1 MVPKVT
7 SAGRSF
13 KGAARYYLH
22 DKQADTSERVAFV
35 ETVNL
40 PTNDPRRAV
49 AHMVDTAS
57 HADQLKQAAG
67 IKGGRKLDKPVY
79 TYALTWH
86 PSETPTKAE
95 QLEAARESLKVLG
108 MADRQAIII
117 AHDDAAHPH
126 VHVMVNRVCP
136 ETGRAAS
143 NSNDRLKLSEWAQ
156 AYEQERGQ
164 VFCDKRVE
172 NNAARQQGA
181 WRKDNS
187 DNRQVWLAWKKA
199 QTRDLWDEFRA
210 ETADLKDARKGQYQ
224 ALWEQKENRFSTR
237 RAEVKSL
244 YKPEWRGLY
253 KRQEE
258 QLRDHDSSI
267 AARLRHARRLDGRAV
282 KNMFRALVNDESL
295 RQELI
300 KFHKG
305 EIADLSNR
313 QKQAIR
319 DAGREVT
326 KAYKYDRDALRTSH
340 RLEDERRYQQ
350 AKDMSQA
357 IWEQPEGAKKDFQN
371 NSDRRSREN
380 KPARR
385 SLEALY
391 GDDENALKA
400 ARNEQAKQ
408 QKKAKERKRTRPRSK
423 DRGGRTM

>member
-49 AHMVDTAS
+49 AHMIDTAT

-86 PSETPTKAE
+86 PSETPSKAE

-117 AHDDAAHPH
+117 AHDDADHPH

-172 NNAARQQGA
+172 NNAARKQGA

-199 QTRDLWDEFRA
+199 QTRDLWDEFRT

-224 ALWEQKENRFSTR
+224 ALWEQKENRFATR

-244 YKPEWRGLY
+244 YKPQWRDVF
-253 KRQEE
+253 KRQRE
-258 QLRDHDSSI
+258 QLRDHDRSMI
-267 AARLRHARRLDGRAV
+267 ARMKNARCLGGGGV
-282 KNMFRALVNDESL
+282 MGMFRAVVNDADL
-295 RQELI
+295 RQQLVE
-300 KFHKG
+300 FHEQERK
-305 EIADLSNR
+305 DLAAR
-313 QKQAIR
+313 QGQTIR

-326 KAYKYDRDALRTSH
+326 KAYKYDRDTLRASH
-340 RLEDERRYQQ
+340 KLEDDRRYQE
-350 AKDMSQA
+350 AKDKSQA
-357 IWEQPEGAKKDFQN
+357 IWERPQGAEKDFQQAN
-371 NSDRRSREN
+371 DQTHEQEHQQEEKR
-380 KPARR
+380 ARR
-385 SLEALY
+385 SSREVMA
-391 GDDENALKA
+391 E
-400 ARNEQAKQ
+400 Q
-408 QKKAKERKRTRPRSK
+408 QKKARGRTRS
-423 DRGGRTM
+423 RTRRPKR

>member
-22 DKQADTSERVAFV
+22 DKQADTFERVAFV

-49 AHMVDTAS
+49 AHMVDTAT

-86 PSETPTKAE
+86 PSENPTKAE

-181 WRKDNS
+181 WRKDSS

-199 QTRDLWDEFRA
+199 QTRDLWDEFRS

-224 ALWEQKENRFSTR
+224 ALWEQKENRFATR
-237 RAEVKSL
+237 RAEVKDL
-244 YKPEWRGLY
+244 YKPQWRDVF
-253 KRQEE
+253 KRQRE
-258 QLRDHDSSI
+258 QLRDHDRSMI
-267 AARLRHARRLDGRAV
+267 ARIKNARRVGNAGLLG
-282 KNMFRALVNDESL
+282 MFRAVVNDADL
-295 RQELI
+295 RQQLVAFQEQER
-300 KFHKG
+300 K
-305 EIADLSNR
+305 DLAAR
-313 QKQAIR
+313 QGQTIR
-319 DAGREVT
+319 DAGREAT
-326 KAYKYDRDALRTSH
+326 KAYKYDRDALRASH
-340 RLEDERRYQQ
+340 KVEDDRRYQE
-350 AKDMSQA
+350 AKDKSQA
-357 IWEQPEGAKKDFQN
+357 IWGRPQGAEKDFQQAN
-371 NSDRRSREN
+371 DQTAEQPQEQTEKR
-380 KPARR
+380 ARR
-385 SLEALY
+385 SASEVMAEKRSRSR
-391 GDDENALKA
+391 G
-400 ARNEQAKQ
+400 
-408 QKKAKERKRTRPRSK
+408 RTRERERRPR
-423 DRGGRTM
+423 R